1 MKTLK
6 ILFGFLALSTAIFA
20 DSDATTVN
28 ITVTNNTL
36 DWCNL
41 QHPENGTIDFGNT
54 FTIYAQTYEPGVTDG
69 TGEGTAID
77 AWIGFSTTNDDP
89 SGTGWTWISAAYS
102 GDNGN
107 NDEYTAD
114 LGSALPDSG
123 TYYYASRFTVD
134 GSNHKYGGY
143 SSSGGGFWD
152 GTANVNGELTV
163 TRNFAPEIATI
174 SDIAMTEDT
183 DHFVVLSATDP
194 NGDDITFSVIG
205 GSTETVSGL
214 VSNDTLFLSP
224 AGNYNTSSAIVFSVV
239 VTDVLG
245 AADTTT
251 ANVTVTAVN
260 DAPVIASVSDQNG
273 EEGTELSF
281 NISATD
287 VDGDNLSWTSQN
299 LPTGAQFTD
308 NTDGTAT
315 FTWTPTYT
323 QSGTYENILFIVD
336 DGSGGR
342 TQILIGG
349 QKTGSN

>member
-1 MKTLK
+1 
-6 ILFGFLALSTAIFA
+6 
-20 DSDATTVN
+20 
-28 ITVTNNTL
+28 
-36 DWCNL
+36 
-41 QHPENGTIDFGNT
+41 
-54 FTIYAQTYEPGVTDG
+54 
-69 TGEGTAID
+69 
-77 AWIGFSTTNDDP
+77 
-89 SGTGWTWISAAYS
+89 
-102 GDNGN
+102 
-107 NDEYTAD
+107 
-114 LGSALPDSG
+114 
-123 TYYYASRFTVD
+123 VD
-134 GSNHKYGGY
+134 GSNHKFGGY

-152 GTANVNGELTV
+152 GAANVNGELTV